1 MSNENPETAVITGAA
16 MGIGRALAIAWAEQ
30 GWRVG
35 VIDFDMDEAERTLE
49 MIERVGG
56 SGETFR
62 CDVRDAEE
70 VQTMADHFFDAWGR
84 VDLVMNNAGVG
95 AAGEVA
101 DIPLEEWKRV
111 IDTDLWG
118 VIHGCRAFIPGMKR
132 QGGGH
137 IVNTA
142 SMAGVLS
149 GAEMAP
155 YNVSKAAV
163 ISLSETLKMELAP
176 YNIGV
181 TVICPMAVKTN
192 VLDTATYTDEFQREL
207 AYLAM
212 EQVKMPIEEFARKV
226 TRAVKR
232 NRLYVVPHL
241 TGKILCTLK
250 RLSPPSFYGTAA
262 LLNRKGLL
270 KPLFMHMARKGYI

>member
-1 MSNENPETAVITGAA
+1 MTGEQTKTAVITGAA
-16 MGIGRALAIAWAEQ
+16 LGIGRALALAWARR
-30 GWRVG
+30 GWKVG
-35 VIDFDMDEAERTLE
+35 VVDFDMEEAERTLE
-49 MIERVGG
+49 MIEKAGG
-56 SGETFR
+56 SGEIFR
-62 CDVRDAEE
+62 CDVRDPGE
-70 VQTMADHFFDAWGR
+70 VQAAADHFFDAWGR
-84 VDLVMNNAGVG
+84 IDLVMNNAGVG

-118 VIHGCRAFIPGMKR
+118 VIHGCRSFIPGMKE

-142 SMAGVLS
+142 SMAGILS

-192 VLDTATYTDEFQREL
+192 VLETATYTDEFQREL
-207 AYLAM
+207 AYVAM
-212 EQVKMPIEEFARKV
+212 ERVKMPIDEFARRV
-226 TRAVKR
+226 ARAVDR
-232 NRLYVVPHL
+232 DRLYVVPHL
-241 TGKILCTLK
+241 TGKLLCLLK
-250 RLSPPSFYGTAA
+250 RLSPPTFYGTAA
-262 LLNRKGLL
+262 FLNRKSLL
-270 KPLFMHMARKGYI
+270 KPLFMYMARKGYI

>member
-1 MSNENPETAVITGAA
+1 MSSENPKTAVITGAA
-16 MGIGRALAIAWAEQ
+16 MGIGRALALAWARQ
-30 GWRVG
+30 GWKIG
-35 VIDFDMDEAERTLE
+35 VVDFNMDEAQLTLE
-49 MIERVGG
+49 MIEKAGG
-56 SGETFR
+56 SGEAFR

-70 VQTMADHFFDAWGR
+70 VQAAADYFFDAWGR

-118 VIHGCRAFIPGMKR
+118 VIHGCRSFIPGMKER
-132 QGGGH
+132 GGGH

-142 SMAGVLS
+142 SMAGILS
-149 GAEMAP
+149 GAEMGP

-181 TVICPMAVKTN
+181 TVICPMAVKSN
-192 VLDTATYTDEFQREL
+192 VLDTATYTDEFQKEL

-212 EQVKMPIEEFARKV
+212 EQVKMPIEEFAHRV
-226 TRAVKR
+226 TRAVDK

-241 TGKILCTLK
+241 TGKILCVLK
-250 RLSPPSFYGTAA
+250 RFSPPFFYGTAA
-262 LLNRKGLL
+262 FLNRKSLL
-270 KPLFMHMARKGYI
+270 KPLFMYFARKGYI

>member
-1 MSNENPETAVITGAA
+1 MNGEYSKTAVITGAA
-16 MGIGRALAIAWAEQ
+16 LGIGRALAIAWAEH
-30 GWRVG
+30 GWKVG
-35 VIDFDMDEAERTLE
+35 LVDFNMKEAERTLE
-49 MIERVGG
+49 MVAKAGG

-62 CDVRDAEE
+62 CDVRNPEE
-70 VQTMADHFFDAWGR
+70 VQAAADHFFDAWGQ

-118 VIHGCRAFIPGMKR
+118 VIHGCRAFIPRMKE

-181 TVICPMAVKTN
+181 TVICPMAVQTS
-192 VLDTATYTDEFQREL
+192 VLETATYTDEFQKEL
-207 AYLAM
+207 AYVAM

-226 TRAVKR
+226 TRAVER

-241 TGKILCTLK
+241 TGKLLCLLK
-250 RLSPPSFYGTAA
+250 RFSPPSFYGAA
-262 LLNRKGLL
+262 AFLNKKSLL
-270 KPLFMHMARKGYI
+270 KPLFMYMARKGYI

>member
-1 MSNENPETAVITGAA
+1 MDGENPKTAVITGAA
-16 MGIGRALAIAWAEQ
+16 LGIGRALAIDWAQQ
-30 GWRVG
+30 GWKVG
-35 VIDFDMDEAERTLE
+35 LVDFNMEEAENTLNMVE
-49 MIERVGG
+49 KVGG

-62 CDVRDAEE
+62 CDVREAEE
-70 VQTMADHFFDAWGR
+70 VQAAADHFFDAWGR
-84 VDLVMNNAGVG
+84 IDLVMNNAGVG
-95 AAGEVA
+95 VAGEVA
-101 DIPLEEWKRV
+101 DIPLEEWRRV

-118 VIHGCRAFIPGMKR
+118 VIHGCRAFIPRMKE

-142 SMAGVLS
+142 SMAGILS

-181 TVICPMAVKTN
+181 TVICPMAVQTS
-192 VLDTATYTDEFQREL
+192 VLETATYTDEFQHEL
-207 AYLAM
+207 AYVAM
-212 EQVKMPIEEFARKV
+212 ENVKMPIEEFARKV
-226 TRAVKR
+226 TKAVER

-241 TGKILCTLK
+241 TGKVLCLLK
-250 RLSPPSFYGTAA
+250 RFSPPSFYGTAA
-262 LLNRKGLL
+262 FLNRKSLL
-270 KPLFMHMARKGYI
+270 KPLFMYMARKGYI